1 MGAGLE
7 LLAVA
12 LAALFGAAAAVVF
25 LHWLTRETDG
35 ATVGKALPNQPI
47 EPLPTVF
54 VFRGRDLLDM
64 SDSTGF
70 FDQRLNRAHH
80 DDWDSVARQLSLRF
94 AGFPKTPDDLTDG
107 TTELTPFD
115 TRDRGKLTLMRA
127 GDTIRLTL
135 HGDPIDGISGSA
147 LHRMQTALIELS
159 IMRKS
164 LSHTPNPIYARA
176 SDGAILWANTAYMK
190 LARDLGYQAGTSES
204 TPPELFEPL
213 AAQKGGHS
221 LRRDCLTEPGGAA
234 KHWYDVCAIDAG
246 PRDIVF
252 AVNVDAVVKAEIA
265 QRNFV
270 QTLTKTFAHLSI
282 GLAIFNRD
290 RQLVLFN
297 PALVDLTELPVD
309 FLSGRPTIR
318 CFFDKLRETQ
328 MMPEP
333 KNYSSWRER
342 IGTLVAAAA
351 DGSFHETWS
360 LPSGQTYRVTGRPHP
375 DGAVAFLFEDISH
388 EVSLTRSF
396 RSELA
401 LGNAVLDQMDAAMAV
416 FTADGVLAFSNSEFR
431 KVWAF
436 DPDSA
441 FADTSITDALAIWRG
456 KSAAHAPW
464 DQVETALLSAIRLDD
479 VAIDMADGSR
489 RLCKV
494 RPLING
500 ARMVAFAQDTQLART
515 ATA

>member
-12 LAALFGAAAAVVF
+12 FAALIGAAAAVLF
-25 LHWLTRETDG
+25 LHWLTRSG
-35 ATVGKALPNQPI
+35 SGRVNHKAQSDQEF
-47 EPLPTVF
+47 EPASTVF
-54 VFRGRDLLDM
+54 VFSGRDLLDI
-64 SDSTGF
+64 SDSSGF
-70 FDQRLNRAHH
+70 FDQRLSRATR
-80 DDWDSVARQLSLRF
+80 DDWEAVARQLSLRF
-94 AGFPKTPDDLTDG
+94 AGFPQSPGDLRQG
-107 TTELTPFD
+107 ITELFPND
-115 TRDRGKLTLMRA
+115 TKDPGKLTALRS
-127 GDTIRLTL
+127 GDTVRLTM
-135 HGDPIDGISGSA
+135 HGDPREGLSGSA
-147 LHRMQTALIELS
+147 LHRMQNALIELRV
-159 IMRKS
+159 MRKS
-164 LSHTPNPIYARA
+164 LSHTPNPIFAR
-176 SDGAILWANTAYMK
+176 DGNGAILWANTAYMK
-190 LARDLGYQAGTSES
+190 LAAELGYESEGIGG

-213 AAQKGGHS
+213 AARKGGYS
-221 LRRDCLTEPGGAA
+221 QRRDCLTEPGGDA
-234 KHWYDVCAIDAG
+234 KRWYDICAIDAG
-246 PRDIVF
+246 PREITF
-252 AVNVDAVVKAEIA
+252 AMNVDTVVKAEIA

-290 RQLVLFN
+290 RQLALFN

-309 FLSGRPTIR
+309 FLSGRPAIR
-318 CFFDKLRETQ
+318 CFFDMMREKQ

-342 IGTLVAAAA
+342 IGTLVAAAS

-388 EVSLTRSF
+388 EVSMTRSF

-431 KVWAF
+431 RVWAF

-441 FADTSITDALAIWRG
+441 FADTSINDALAIWRR

-464 DQVETALLSAIRLDD
+464 DQVETALMAAIRLDNA
-479 VAIDMADGSR
+479 VIDMTDGSR
-489 RLCKV
+489 RICKV

-500 ARMVAFAQDTQLART
+500 ARMVAFAREAQMAESG
-515 ATA
+515 AA

>member
-1 MGAGLE
+1 MDAGLE

-12 LAALFGAAAAVVF
+12 FAALTGAAAAVVF
-25 LHWLTRETDG
+25 LHWLTRE
-35 ATVGKALPNQPI
+35 GKTTAQGHAFPNQRL
-47 EPLPTVF
+47 EPTPTVF

-64 SDSTGF
+64 TDSSGF
-70 FDQRLNRAHH
+70 FDHRLSRPHR
-80 DDWDSVARQLSLRF
+80 DDWDSVARQLALRF
-94 AGFPKTPDDLTDG
+94 SNFPKNPDDLDDG
-107 TTELTPFD
+107 TTNLTPFD
-115 TRDRGKLTLMRA
+115 TKDPGKLTILRT
-127 GDTIRLTL
+127 GDTVRLTL
-135 HGDPIDGISGSA
+135 HGDPIDGIGGSA
-147 LHRMQTALIELS
+147 LHRMQIAQIELS
-159 IMRKS
+159 VVRKS
-164 LSHTPNPIYARA
+164 LSHTPNPIHARA
-176 SDGAILWANTAYMK
+176 RDGAILWANAAYMK
-190 LARDLGYQAGTSES
+190 LAKELGYETGQSGS

-213 AAQKGGHS
+213 PAQKGGHS

-234 KHWYDVCAIDAG
+234 KHWYDICAVDAG

-252 AVNVDAVVKAEIA
+252 AMNVDTVVKAEIA

-270 QTLTKTFAHLSI
+270 QTLTKTFAHLST

-318 CFFDKLRETQ
+318 CFFDMMRETQ

-342 IGTLVAAAA
+342 IGTLVAAAT

-441 FADTSITDALAIWRG
+441 FADTSIADALTIWRG
-456 KSAAHAPW
+456 RSAAQTPW
-464 DQVETALLSAIRLDD
+464 NQVEKALMAAIRLDD

-489 RLCKV
+489 RFCKV

-500 ARMVAFAQDTQLART
+500 ARMVAFAQDAQMART
-515 ATA
+515 GAA